1 MLSGQSSLLRGAPRH
16 GQLGHFADLI
26 APDVDV
32 SLRRL
37 SQLWLRQAA
46 LCLTV
51 AEQLGTRTQ
60 SRRKSV
66 RFHIYAS

>member
-46 LCLTV
+46 LLFN
-51 AEQLGTRTQ
+51 
-60 SRRKSV
+60 RR
-66 RFHIYAS
+66 